1 MSEATQKVL
10 KEALSLSP
18 PERAVL
24 IDALV
29 SSLEPSDG
37 ELDELWLAE
46 ARDRLEAYRRGE
58 LAAIPAEEVFAE
70 LNKI

>member
-18 PERAVL
+18 LKRAVL

-29 SSLEPSDG
+29 SSLAD
-37 ELDELWLAE
+37 
-46 ARDRLEAYRRGE
+46 RRGE
-58 LAAIPAEEVFAE
+58 VAAIPAEEVFAE
-70 LNKI
+70 INRV

>member
-58 LAAIPAEEVFAE
+58 LASIPAEEVLAG
-70 LNKI
+70 